1 MKDKINVEISWQT
14 LWRAFFFFLLVL
26 FMFLG
31 RQVLLGLFLA
41 IVIST
46 GLDTLVNF
54 FERRGLPRSLGVI
67 LVFLLIILFLILFLY
82 TIVPLL
88 ITEVN
93 SVMVSFNQSAKD
105 LGIGPIVNTKVL
117 ESINNLVST
126 ISTNLFSK
134 SAGVSP
140 FGIFSQVLGGL
151 GLAIAVFVSSFYLTL
166 SRDGIERFIRAVLPA
181 SSEETA
187 LRIYERSK
195 KQIGRW
201 FQTQV
206 ILSLVVGLVVWVAL
220 VALRVNHA
228 FLLAVLA
235 AVFEIVP
242 FVGPI
247 LAGAAAVLVALST
260 SVPLALYTLFVFLGI
275 QQLENNLLVPIL
287 TRRSV
292 GLHPVIVIIAL
303 LIGVEVAGFLGMII
317 AVPAAAVFQE
327 VIEEWSS
334 KKRPKGAAA

>member
-14 LWRAFFFFLLVL
+14 LWRAFFFFVLVL
-26 FMFLG
+26 LMFLG
-31 RQVLLGLFLA
+31 RDVLIAVFLA

-46 GLDTLVNF
+46 GLDALVNF

-82 TIVPLL
+82 TIVPIL

-93 SVMVSFNQSAKD
+93 SVIVSFNESVKD
-105 LGIGPIVNTKVL
+105 LGVGPVVNPKIL
-117 ESINNLVST
+117 ESISNLISS
-126 ISTNLFSK
+126 ISTSLFSRN
-134 SAGVSP
+134 AGVSP
-140 FGIFSQVLGGL
+140 FDAFSQVLGGL
-151 GLAIAVFVSSFYLTL
+151 GLAVAVFVSSFYLSL

-187 LRIYERSK
+187 IRIYERSRR
-195 KQIGRW
+195 QIGRW
-201 FQTQV
+201 FQTQI
-206 ILSLVVGLVVWVAL
+206 ILSLVVGFLVWIAL
-220 VALRVNHA
+220 VALRVEHA

-235 AVFEIVP
+235 ALFEIVP
-242 FVGPI
+242 YVGPI
-247 LAGAAAVLVALST
+247 LGGAAAVLVALGT

-275 QQLENNLLVPIL
+275 QQLENHLLVPIL

-292 GLHPVIVIIAL
+292 GLHPVIVIVAL
-303 LIGVEVAGFLGMII
+303 LIGAEVAGFLGVIV

-327 VIEEWSS
+327 VVEEWSS
-334 KKRPKGAAA
+334 KKKPRTAAV